1 MDIDAL
7 LKKTEREIVKEGTA
21 DFVASRGEYLS
32 GCVMAALLA
41 STIIADPVTALLN
54 VIVPAVSLVVYE
66 IFFRRNVEAL
76 EAERR
81 AALAAEGAAG

>member
-1 MDIDAL
+1 MPTVDRPYKVWAYP
-7 LKKTEREIVKEGTA
+7 
-21 DFVASRGEYLS
+21 YLIWAVIL
-32 GCVMAALLA
+32 VMAALLA

-66 IFFRRNVEAL
+66 VFFRRNVEAL

>member
-1 MDIDAL
+1 MPTIDRPYKVWAYP
-7 LKKTEREIVKEGTA
+7 
-21 DFVASRGEYLS
+21 YLIWTVIL
-32 GCVMAALLA
+32 VMAALLA

-54 VIVPAVSLVVYE
+54 VIVPAVSLAVYE
-66 IFFRRNVEAL
+66 LFFRRNVEAV

>member
-1 MDIDAL
+1 MVAL
-7 LKKTEREIVKEGTA
+7 L
-21 DFVASRGEYLS
+21 L
-32 GCVMAALLA
+32 

-66 IFFRRNVEAL
+66 VFFRRNVEAL